1 MYIINFSFGCAL
13 SRRKW
18 NLLHH
23 SRLAI
28 FEIMAEPFKPFCKEK
43 HVNYIQDLDSKIT
56 KQTYEYWL
64 LEHLRLN
71 GLYWGL
77 MALATMDKQDA
88 LPEDEVIEFV
98 LNCFDEK
105 VGGFAAFPGHD
116 AHVLTTLS
124 GLQILFIYDRLD
136 ALSNEKKKQIIDF
149 VMSLRLEDGSFK
161 GDAFGEVDTRFVFV
175 SVYILTLL
183 NALTKDVASGAS
195 KFILLCMNFD
205 GGFGMLPGAES
216 HAAQIYTCVGCLAL
230 CGELDKVGSKTAA
243 WLSERQVLPSGGFNG
258 RPEKLPDVC
267 YSWWVLLTLAMLG
280 KDHWISFSHLEK
292 FILDC
297 QDLENGGFAD
307 RPDNQTDVYHTC
319 FAIAG
324 LSMVAS
330 EKYVLKPVDPIFCMP
345 KDITGK
351 INRLAK

>member
-1 MYIINFSFGCAL
+1 MADTQNTFS
-13 SRRKW
+13 KDI
-18 NLLHH
+18 H
-23 SRLAI
+23 I
-28 FEIMAEPFKPFCKEK
+28 KY
-43 HVNYIQDLDSKIT
+43 VQDLDSKIT
-56 KQTYEYWL
+56 KQSYEYWL

-71 GLYWGL
+71 GLYWGI
-77 MALATMDKQDA
+77 MALATMNRLDA
-88 LPEDEVIEFV
+88 LPQDEVIEFV
-98 LNCFDEK
+98 LSCYDSK

-124 GLQILFIYDRLD
+124 GLQILFIYDRMD
-136 ALSNEKKKQIIDF
+136 AISDDQKKQIIDF
-149 VMSLRLEDGSFK
+149 VMSLKLDDGSFK

-183 NALTKDVASGAS
+183 NALTKEVAAGAS

-230 CGELDKVGSKTAA
+230 CDELDKVGSKTPA

-267 YSWWVLLTLAMLG
+267 YSWWVLLSLAMLG
-280 KDHWISFSHLEK
+280 KEHWISFQHLEK
-292 FILDC
+292 FILEC
-297 QDLENGGFAD
+297 QDLDNGGFAD
-307 RPDNQTDVYHTC
+307 RPGNQTDVYHTC

-324 LSMVAS
+324 LSLVAP
-330 EKYVLKPVDPIFCMP
+330 EKYGLRPVDPIYCLP
-345 KDITGK
+345 KDLMTRIPSVVLKMLEVSIDG
-351 INRLAK
+351 